1 MYHVTQFTKRLK
13 SDMIPRGCV
22 FTESFQN
29 SRSFIE
35 DIVNGML
42 DWIRVIDIDDNVIYM
57 NKSMSEAL
65 CHIPEARKCYEVLGR
80 TEPCENCTS
89 RKAVFSGSSFEKE
102 EYIDNRYFS
111 VMSSP
116 LRNKEGKIVAV
127 VEVLRETTHIKQL
140 NREIDEQNKNLKMEI
155 EMARKLQSSLLP
167 SPPSDPR
174 LDFSL
179 IFMPCGSL
187 GGDFIDTF
195 YIDDSHLGVYIADVS
210 GHGIPASLL
219 TVFLR
224 STLNKKLLSP
234 AKALEELYHEFGQ
247 SKLDEDMYI
256 TIFYTIIDLD
266 NKKMVYSNAGLN
278 VIPVV
283 YSETR
288 FELLRLPGI
297 PISNWMK
304 NPGYQNH
311 DIELHSGDKLFLYS
325 DGILELRN
333 KENQQYG
340 EDRLLEILLNNDSD
354 AKQLLLKIKKSA
366 FEFAGI
372 KSADK
377 LQDDVTMALLEI
389 K

>member
-1 MYHVTQFTKRLK
+1 MF
-13 SDMIPRGCV
+13 
-22 FTESFQN
+22 
-29 SRSFIE
+29 
-35 DIVNGML
+35 
-42 DWIRVIDIDDNVIYM
+42 DWVRVIDMDDNVIYM
-57 NKSMSEAL
+57 NKAMTDAL
-65 CHIPEARKCYEVLGR
+65 CHSPEAKKCYEVLGR
-80 TEPCENCTS
+80 TKPCENCTS
-89 RKAVFSGSSFEKE
+89 RKAVFSGTSFEKE
-102 EYIDNRYFS
+102 ECFDNRYFS

-116 LRNKEGKIVAV
+116 LRNREGKIVAV
-127 VEVLRETTHIKQL
+127 VEVLRETTRLKQIY
-140 NREIDEQNKNLKMEI
+140 REMEEQNQNLSMEI
-155 EMARKLQSSLLP
+155 EMARKLQASLLP
-167 SPPSDPR
+167 TPPADPR

-179 IFMPCGSL
+179 IFMPCGAL

-195 YIDDSHLGVYIADVS
+195 YIDDSHLGLYLADVS

-266 NKKMVYSNAGLN
+266 NKTMVYSNAGLS

-283 YSETR
+283 YSDTR

-304 NPGYQNH
+304 KPGYQNRTM
-311 DIELHSGDKLFLYS
+311 ELNSGDKLFLYS

-340 EDRLLEILLNNDSD
+340 EERLLEIMLNNELKP
-354 AKQLLLKIKKSA
+354 KQLLLQIKKSA

-372 KSADK
+372 KTANK
-377 LQDDVTMALLEI
+377 LKDDVTMALLEI

>member
-1 MYHVTQFTKRLK
+1 
-13 SDMIPRGCV
+13 
-22 FTESFQN
+22 
-29 SRSFIE
+29 
-35 DIVNGML
+35 ML
-42 DWIRVIDIDDNVIYM
+42 DWVRVIDINDNVIYM
-57 NKSMSEAL
+57 NKAMTDAL
-65 CHIPEARKCYEVLGR
+65 CHSPEAKKCYEVLGR
-80 TEPCENCTS
+80 NKPCENCTS
-89 RKAVFSGSSFEKE
+89 RKTAFSGSSFEKE
-102 EYIDNRYFS
+102 EFFDNRYFS

-116 LRNKEGKIVAV
+116 LRNNDGEITAV
-127 VEVLRETTHIKQL
+127 VEVLRETTHIKHL
-140 NREIDEQNKNLKMEI
+140 YREMEEHNQTIKMEI
-155 EMARKLQSSLLP
+155 EMARKLQASLLP
-167 SPPSDPR
+167 SPPTDPR

-179 IFMPCGSL
+179 VFMPCGTL

-195 YIDDSHLGVYIADVS
+195 YIDDSHLGLYLADVS

-219 TVFLR
+219 TIFLR

-234 AKALEELYHEFGQ
+234 AKALEELYHEFSQ

-256 TIFYTIIDLD
+256 AMFYAIIDLD
-266 NKKMVYSNAGLN
+266 SKKMVYSNAGLN
-278 VIPVV
+278 VVPVL

-304 NPGYQNH
+304 NPGYQNR
-311 DIELHSGDKLFLYS
+311 DIDLHSGDKLFLYS

-340 EDRLLEILLNNDSD
+340 EERLLEILLNNDSET
-354 AKQLLLKIKKSA
+354 KQLLQKIKKSA

-372 KSADK
+372 KNANK